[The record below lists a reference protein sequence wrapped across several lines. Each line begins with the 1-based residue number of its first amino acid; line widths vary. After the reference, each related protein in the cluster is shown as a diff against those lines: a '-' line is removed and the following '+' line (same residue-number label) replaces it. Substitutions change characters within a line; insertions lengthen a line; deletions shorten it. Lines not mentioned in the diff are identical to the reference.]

1 MSIGFD
7 QHGELIYTPKAM
19 QAQRLGQASSPTPTS
34 ANPGRTTW
42 WEPHCCSTKRW
53 SSTRGLRRTLTV
65 VRRGDVDPS
74 ATGAEKDLVVG
85 ATLDTGVDAAG
96 E

>member
-1 MSIGFD
+1 MEFYQEVFG
-7 QHGELIYTPKAM
+7 G
-19 QAQRLGQASSPTPTS
+19 
-34 ANPGRTTW
+34 
-42 WEPHCCSTKRW
+42 
-53 SSTRGLRRTLTV
+53 TLTV

-85 ATLDTGVDAAG
+85 ATLDTGVDAAS